1 MGIRGAFG
9 YIIGKKKRLMSVQS
23 DADLLW
29 QIAVREIYILIKHF
43 ETTELL
49 RSAFENL
56 KQIKTKTKPN
66 QQIIENCKIF
76 SDLNIEYKK
85 ITNWTCLLRHCQHS
99 FINILESGYFL
110 NDGEEYGQVL
120 IIDFNKNTV
129 RYYEK
134 DYNEKIEELEAAS
147 FDEIMTFEE
156 MPTKTL
162 TEIMTEMREHYN
174 KYYND
179 LRKIKDEQDKINS
192 IINRAKQLGGD
203 QNIISQATKLMDDMK
218 WEEKILYKKYRVFY
232 NRLDALNMIDHD
244 TKE

>member
-1 MGIRGAFG
+1 MVIRGAFG

-29 QIAVREIYILIKHF
+29 QIAVREIYILIKHYG
-43 ETTELL
+43 TIELL
-49 RSAFENL
+49 RSAFEKL
-56 KQIKTKTKPN
+56 IKTTTKPN
-66 QQIIENCKIF
+66 QQTIENYKIF
-76 SDLNIEYKK
+76 SDLNTEYKK
-85 ITNWTCLLRHCQHS
+85 ITNWACLLRHCQHS

-134 DYNEKIEELEAAS
+134 DHNGKVEELETAS

-162 TEIMTEMREHYN
+162 TEIITEMREHYN

-179 LRKIKDEQDKINS
+179 LTKIKDEQDKIQS

-218 WEEKILYKKYRVFY
+218 WEEKILYKKYRIFY

>member
-1 MGIRGAFG
+1 MGIRGSFG
-9 YIIGKKKRLMSVQS
+9 YINGKKKRLMSVQS

-29 QIAVREIYILIKHF
+29 QIGVREIYILIKHYG
-43 ETTELL
+43 TIELL

-56 KQIKTKTKPN
+56 KLIKPKTKPT
-66 QQIIENCKIF
+66 QQTIENCKIF

-85 ITNWTCLLRHCQHS
+85 ITNWTCLLRYCQHS

-110 NDGEEYGQVL
+110 NDGEEYGQIL

-134 DYNEKIEELEAAS
+134 DHNGKIEELETAS

-162 TEIMTEMREHYN
+162 TEIMTEMREHYD

-179 LRKIKDEQDKINS
+179 LTKIKDEQDKIQS

-218 WEEKILYKKYRVFY
+218 WEEKILHKKYRIFY

>member
-1 MGIRGAFG
+1 MDILLA
-9 YIIGKKKRLMSVQS
+9 KKKRLMSVQS

-29 QIAVREIYILIKHF
+29 QIAVREIYILIKHYG
-43 ETTELL
+43 TIELL
-49 RSAFENL
+49 CSAFENL
-56 KQIKTKTKPN
+56 KQTKTKPN
-66 QQIIENCKIF
+66 QQTIENCKIF
-76 SDLNIEYKK
+76 SDLNTEYKK
-85 ITNWTCLLRHCQHS
+85 ITNWACLLRYCQHS
-99 FINILESGYFL
+99 FINILESGHFL

-120 IIDFNKNTV
+120 IIDLNKNTV

-134 DYNEKIEELEAAS
+134 DHNGKVEELETAS

-162 TEIMTEMREHYN
+162 TTIMTEMREHYN

-179 LRKIKDEQDKINS
+179 LTKIKDEQDKIQS

-218 WEEKILYKKYRVFY
+218 WEETILYKKYRIFY

-244 TKE
+244 MKE

>member
-1 MGIRGAFG
+1 MRGSFG
-9 YIIGKKKRLMSVQS
+9 YIIGKKKRLMNVQS

-29 QIAVREIYILIKHF
+29 QIGVREIYILMKHYG
-43 ETTELL
+43 TLDLL

-56 KQIKTKTKPN
+56 KLIKTTTKPN
-66 QQIIENCKIF
+66 QQTIENCKIF
-76 SDLNIEYKK
+76 SDLNTEYEK
-85 ITNWTCLLRHCQHS
+85 ITNWNCLLRYCEHS

-120 IIDFNKNTV
+120 IMDFNKNIV

-134 DYNEKIEELEAAS
+134 DHNEKIEELETAS

-174 KYYND
+174 KYYIN
-179 LRKIKDEQDKINS
+179 LTQIKDEQDKIQT

-218 WEEKILYKKYRVFY
+218 WEEKILHKKYRVFY
-232 NRLDALNMIDHD
+232 NRLESLNMIEHD
-244 TKE
+244 TK